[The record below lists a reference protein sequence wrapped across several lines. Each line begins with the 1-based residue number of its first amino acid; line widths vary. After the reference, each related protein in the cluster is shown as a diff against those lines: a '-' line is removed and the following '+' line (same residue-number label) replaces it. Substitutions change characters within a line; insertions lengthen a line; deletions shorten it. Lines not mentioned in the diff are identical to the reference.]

1 MTTGIKLIETYD
13 HDDFCS
19 QLYDTIQAYEN
30 EGYAVELHPEVKI
43 EREYNEFN
51 NSVDHSKHLYLALVL
66 AKTQDV
72 QKTTTRAK
80 KAQA

>member
-30 EGYAVELHPEVKI
+30 EGYTVDVRPEVKV
-43 EREYNEFN
+43 ERVYNEFN
-51 NSVDHSKHLYLALVL
+51 NTVDHSKHLYIALVL
-66 AKTQDV
+66 ASKAV
-72 QKTTTRAK
+72 TRAK
-80 KAQA
+80 KVQ